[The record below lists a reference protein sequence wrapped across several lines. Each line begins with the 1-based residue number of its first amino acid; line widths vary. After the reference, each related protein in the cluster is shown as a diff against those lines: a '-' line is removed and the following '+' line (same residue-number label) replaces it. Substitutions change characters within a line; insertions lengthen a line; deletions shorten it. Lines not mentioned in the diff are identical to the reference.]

1 MWLSE
6 RKSYRERGRE
16 TIFLLWFI
24 PYVAA
29 MVRAG
34 VGQSQEPYLGLP
46 CGCRGPSTWSC
57 LMLILRLIYSELGW
71 LRAAG
76 TGTRGL
82 WMPTSQ
88 VAVLPSVPKCWP
100 PTSVVLYQHQCQ
112 VNKLIIKILP
122 EDFKFL
128 SSAFKKRF
136 ESQMGR
142 EPGRGNKLWSV
153 GSDDSDQAVLRAG
166 GFMQAF
172 YLGDKNPIT
181 WNTSTASKVPHRKP
195 EADVGQM

>member
-1 MWLSE
+1 MLFSPSADYHCATKKNGGKHLHFYVVIRKEELQRERERDNLPFMVHSLRGCNGQGWGRPKPGALFGSPMWL
-6 RKSYRERGRE
+6 
-16 TIFLLWFI
+16 
-24 PYVAA
+24 
-29 MVRAG
+29 
-34 VGQSQEPYLGLP
+34 Q
-46 CGCRGPSTWSC
+46 GPKHVVC

-142 EPGRGNKLWSV
+142 EPGGGNKL
-153 GSDDSDQAVLRAG
+153 
-166 GFMQAF
+166 
-172 YLGDKNPIT
+172 
-181 WNTSTASKVPHRKP
+181 
-195 EADVGQM
+195 